1 MSYNQNLASTSKYGA
16 VKVGSGISVINGV
29 ISSSGSS
36 SKDVGSFFSTVTQTN
51 ALPANIVTL
60 NGTST
65 SQGVILVSGS
75 RLTVSKTGNYTISI
89 MCQFTKST
97 SSGPSALGFFWLR
110 KNGVDV
116 AESASD
122 ATTSEVTSGVIASW
136 TYTLP
141 LNAGDYLE
149 MVWNSASTN
158 AVLIARPAT
167 VGPPAIPRNP
177 SVRMTL
183 LEV

>member
-1 MSYNQNLASTSKYGA
+1 MSYNQNIASATKYGV
-16 VKVGSGISVINGV
+16 VKVGGGLSVTNGLISTTNG
-29 ISSSGSS
+29 SA
-36 SKDVGSFFSTVTQTN
+36 KDVGSFFSTVTQTN
-51 ALPANIVTL
+51 ILPVNIVTL

-65 SQGVILVSGS
+65 SQGITLVSGS

-89 MCQFTKST
+89 MCQFTKAT

-110 KNGVDV
+110 KNGIDV

-141 LNAGDYLE
+141 LVAGDYLE
-149 MVWNSASTN
+149 MVWNSSATN
-158 AVLIARPAT
+158 AILIARPAT

-183 LEV
+183 LQV